1 MVITNYGTR
10 KNKILLSAMWYLKN
24 NRICNNK
31 LHRRRNAFLI
41 LFYHSVW
48 IALHTGFWMSFRTSD
63 VSSPRISKY
72 EMIFMACWRSSL
84 ALSKNILAKPGR
96 FTVSREKWAPWNKT
110 KKKTLLMFTHFK
122 IWAAIIFCQLCPCLF
137 YTDII
142 LINCQHLTETSFF
155 NLNQ

>member
-31 LHRRRNAFLI
+31 LHRRRNAFVI
-41 LFYHSVW
+41 LLYHSVW
-48 IALHTGFWMSFRTSD
+48 ISLHTGFWMSFRTSD

-110 KKKTLLMFTHFK
+110 KKKNPSYVYSLQNLSSHYFLPVMSMPFLH
-122 IWAAIIFCQLCPCLF
+122 WH
-137 YTDII
+137 
-142 LINCQHLTETSFF
+142 HLNKLSTFNRNKFF
-155 NLNQ
+155 